1 MSKKQ
6 FIVVGTI
13 IFCLILI
20 VAAIGLSKRDTHKN
34 PFESEESI
42 NNLNVSMLRND
53 QLSIFEGSLKDT
65 IINDSIIVLKVV
77 PLEEPKFDFQATT
90 QKVKVEE
97 IFKGEGV
104 NVGDEILITLMSWH
118 YFNEKESMNLF
129 FVNFMKIGD
138 EYMIFIDE
146 KIETEIYE
154 DVIYQIG
161 GFAIT
166 PVFNYKNVENKVI
179 ETTLDEPFVKYG
191 EVRDN
196 EFFCSNEETLAALK
210 KFKYEMMSQFDLTVE
225 PFN

>member
-1 MSKKQ
+1 
-6 FIVVGTI
+6 
-13 IFCLILI
+13 
-20 VAAIGLSKRDTHKN
+20 
-34 PFESEESI
+34 
-42 NNLNVSMLRND
+42 
-53 QLSIFEGSLKDT
+53 
-65 IINDSIIVLKVV
+65 
-77 PLEEPKFDFQATT
+77 
-90 QKVKVEE
+90 
-97 IFKGEGV
+97 
-104 NVGDEILITLMSWH
+104 
-118 YFNEKESMNLF
+118 
-129 FVNFMKIGD
+129 MKIGD